1 MTTFL
6 VTGGAGFIGSS
17 LAEALLAQGDTVRIL
32 DDFSSGRRS
41 NVAGLSGKLDLV
53 EGSIVDEKTVSTAMQ
68 GVEIVFHEAAIPSV
82 PRSVE
87 RPQASMLANVQGTT
101 VVLDVARRSGVR
113 RVVFAASSS
122 AYGDTPTLPKIET
135 MTTQPKS
142 PYAISKLTG
151 ELLMRSFAE
160 LYGIETLSLRY
171 FNVFGPRQDPTSQYA
186 AVIPN
191 FVTAALAG
199 TKPTVFG
206 DGEQTRDF
214 CFIENVVRANI
225 LAATTKKKLSGEVV
239 NIACSERISLNQLLG
254 IIGEVAGKKVE
265 ATYAPARAG
274 DVRDSLASIDA
285 ARNLIGY
292 GPKVD
297 VREGLKRTIAAF
309 QKK

>member
-1 MTTFL
+1 
-6 VTGGAGFIGSS
+6 
-17 LAEALLAQGDTVRIL
+17 
-32 DDFSSGRRS
+32 
-41 NVAGLSGKLDLV
+41 
-53 EGSIVDEKTVSTAMQ
+53 
-68 GVEIVFHEAAIPSV
+68 
-82 PRSVE
+82 
-87 RPQASMLANVQGTT
+87 
-101 VVLDVARRSGVR
+101 
-113 RVVFAASSS
+113 
-122 AYGDTPTLPKIET
+122 
-135 MTTQPKS
+135 
-142 PYAISKLTG
+142 
-151 ELLMRSFAE
+151 MRSFAE

-254 IIGEVAGKKVE
+254 IIGEIAGKKVE

-292 GPKVD
+292 DPKVD